1 MEVTKSQISHG
12 VARFIHEDM
21 IPHIEDNGMRFVL
34 GMIAGS
40 LETSPQL
47 LDKLLENE
55 MVFLIAG
62 SGSNYDLGVLKQV
75 ASSTIEKYGKLT
87 VTVPG
92 IKFISPEE
100 KVLQFGKDDIQKLVD
115 RIEGR

>member
-34 GMIAGS
+34 GLIAGS

-55 MVFLIAG
+55 MVLLVAG
-62 SGSNYDLGVLKQV
+62 SGANYDLNALKQ
-75 ASSTIEKYGKLT
+75 ATIGTIEKYGKLT

-92 IKFISPEE
+92 IKFVSPEE
-100 KVLQFGKDDIQKLVD
+100 KVLQFGKEDIQKLID